1 MQILTDVDIHGR
13 TITWNQYATTVKS
26 VATGLR
32 QAGFQDQDCA
42 ALLSD
47 NDIYFYVLG
56 DAVIAAG
63 GVFGAMQTSAKPAE
77 IQHQLQVAAVKWLFV
92 SPRYLSLALETAKEA
107 GLSEANIFVFDPP
120 GTQKYA
126 GPRNCMSR
134 LLETDGK
141 GWLNP
146 NVGKDPHGIMAYRM
160 FSSGTTVCFVHIILF
175 DYPYC
180 CVLRPSLPSCQLH
193 GPHHHITYE
202 YGERERE
209 FLELTWTCPGIPQ
222 SCQHITCSTYRQT
235 GPA

>member
-1 MQILTDVDIHGR
+1 MFRFVTIEQVPNSLQILTDVDIHGR

-107 GLSEANIFVFDPP
+107 GLSEENIFVFDPP

-146 NVGKDPHGIMAYRM
+146 NVGKDPHSIMAYRM
-160 FSSGTTVCFVHIILF
+160 FSSGTTVCFAHILLF
-175 DYPYC
+175 DYPCC
-180 CVLRPSLPSCQLH
+180 CVLRPSLPSYQLH
-193 GPHHHITYE
+193 GPHHHIIYE
-202 YGERERE
+202 YGERKNS
-209 FLELTWTCPGIPQ
+209 W
-222 SCQHITCSTYRQT
+222 S
-235 GPA
+235 

>member
-63 GVFGAMQTSAKPAE
+63 GVFGAMQTSVKPAE

-107 GLSEANIFVFDPP
+107 GLSEDNIFVFDPP

-126 GPRNCMSR
+126 GSRNCMSR

-160 FSSGTTVCFVHIILF
+160 FSSGTTVCFVLVF

-180 CVLRPSLPSCQLH
+180 CVPRPSLPSYQLH
-193 GPHHHITYE
+193 SPHHIRIW
-202 YGERERE
+202 REKE
-209 FLELTWTCPGIPQ
+209 ILELTWTCPGIPQ
-222 SCQHITCSTYRQT
+222 SRQHITCSTYRQT

>member
-1 MQILTDVDIHGR
+1 MNKFPNSLQILTDVDIHGR

-63 GVFGAMQTSAKPAE
+63 GVFGAMQTSVKPAE

-126 GPRNCMSR
+126 GSRNCMSR

-146 NVGKDPHGIMAYRM
+146 NVGKDPHSIMAYRM
-160 FSSGTTVCFVHIILF
+160 FSSGTTVCFVHILF
-175 DYPYC
+175 DFPYC
-180 CVLRPSLPSCQLH
+180 CVSRPSLPSYQLH
-193 GPHHHITYE
+193 GLHYHITYE
-202 YGERERE
+202 YRERE
-209 FLELTWTCPGIPQ
+209 T
-222 SCQHITCSTYRQT
+222 
-235 GPA
+235 